1 MQRPPLVLIV
11 DDEPEFREIM
21 SAKLKD
27 RGYWVAE
34 ASDGTEA
41 VRKAQALKPGL
52 IIMDI
57 NMPNEGGTE
66 AVLDLKNDP
75 ATKDAKIIFL
85 SSMKQPWPG
94 LKGGKDRPEIARFL
108 GAADFIDKEDDV
120 EVNVRKIESLLP
132 HP

>member
-34 ASDGTEA
+34 ASDGIEA
-41 VRKAQALKPGL
+41 IRKAQALKPSL

-75 ATKDAKIIFL
+75 ATKDAKIVFL
-85 SSMKQPWPG
+85 SSMKKPWPG
-94 LKGGKDRPEIARFL
+94 LKGGSERPEIAHFL
-108 GAADFIDKEDDV
+108 GVTDFIDKTEDI
-120 EVNVRKIESLLP
+120 EVNIQKIEALLKQ
-132 HP
+132 